1 MLAMMRAV
9 RAMGP
14 RVGREGRAMGRAVVD
29 LRSDTVTVPT
39 DAMRR
44 VMASAPVGD
53 DVMGDDPSV
62 RLLESLVASITG
74 KV

>member
-1 MLAMMRAV
+1 MAT
-9 RAMGP
+9 
-14 RVGREGRAMGRAVVD
+14 RVGAPGRGMASGVVD

-39 DAMRR
+39 EAMRR
-44 VMASAPVGD
+44 VMANAPVGD